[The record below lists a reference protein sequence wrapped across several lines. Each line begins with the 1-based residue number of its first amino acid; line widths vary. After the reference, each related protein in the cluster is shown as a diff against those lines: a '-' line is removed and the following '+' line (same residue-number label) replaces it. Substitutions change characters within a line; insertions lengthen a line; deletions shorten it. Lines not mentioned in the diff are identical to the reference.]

1 MKCDEREM
9 LRGFTAEA
17 DQLELLSRS
26 KTVVVPKVWAVGSD
40 RDYSFLVMDYLSP
53 RPLDAHNALFL
64 GNSWRAC
71 TNGATNLNSASILI
85 TRSLP
90 RRSRI
95 PGNAVG
101 RLFSPNSALA
111 GSLNSLRKKA
121 LLLVILTPLLNM
133 FSNVWRR
140 INRSLLFCMA
150 IYGRRT
156 ARLALTAP
164 ISSIQPAIG
173 ATENAIWRCYRC
185 IPISHRRFMTAIS
198 PFRRY
203 RWIFSTGSRFTSS
216 TPCLIGQ
223 GCLAVSTWPL
233 RKKRWIGCLRYRYS
247 PCRIRAI
254 RHFSVY
260 MKPNKE
266 KKK

>member
-1 MKCDEREM
+1 MR
-9 LRGFTAEA
+9 
-17 DQLELLSRS
+17 
-26 KTVVVPKVWAVGSD
+26 
-40 RDYSFLVMDYLSP
+40 
-53 RPLDAHNALFL
+53 LFL

-71 TNGATNLNSASILI
+71 TNGATNLNSASILT

-95 PGNAVG
+95 PA
-101 RLFSPNSALA
+101 
-111 GSLNSLRKKA
+111 
-121 LLLVILTPLLNM
+121 TPLVD
-133 FSNVWRR
+133 FFAEQR
-140 INRSLLFCMA
+140 IGWQLELAAEKGITFGNIDAIVEHVQQRLASHQPQPSLCMA

-173 ATENAIWRCYRC
+173 ATENAIWRCCRC

-223 GCLAVSTWPL
+223 GCLAVSTRLL
-233 RKKRWIGCLRYRYS
+233 RKSDGSAACGIGTAHAGYGLS
-247 PCRIRAI
+247 GI
-254 RHFSVY
+254 FSLH
-260 MKPNKE
+260 E
-266 KKK
+266 A